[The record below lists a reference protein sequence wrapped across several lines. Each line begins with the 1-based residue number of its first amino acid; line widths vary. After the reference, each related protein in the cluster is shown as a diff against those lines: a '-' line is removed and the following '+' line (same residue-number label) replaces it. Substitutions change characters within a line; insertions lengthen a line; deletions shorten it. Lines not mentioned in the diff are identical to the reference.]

1 MIFPA
6 NVDNEE
12 EREILALEGEDKK
25 QSMTTKQ
32 ILLAFLLIF
41 GNVFISIAFSIIAT
55 FLPKTILTGVEE
67 ILDEV
72 QAGFRKGVDQGVNL
86 RILIEKHGNHQLPVY
101 HNFIDFRKAFD
112 RASEINVSDTQ
123 IGFIF
128 SVFGLSTLIL
138 SPLIGK
144 IVSLI
149 LVFFYRFMDKVTSPS
164 PFVGICI
171 ALRIFSGIG
180 YVFYK
185 GATYNTFSQNFPHN
199 IATLMGLNAAAFGI
213 GVSLGPFI
221 GGALYDFGGFCVP
234 FFVMSGIIGLLF
246 LSMFVFFPKLDFKF
260 DKNAVELIEDD
271 RHFLSMYFTKEL
283 YYPLACIITMQ
294 MTIGYFDLAL
304 GSHAMKAFG
313 FTPTLAGTMFIGYQV
328 VYVIICPIVGRIV
341 DKTDFGINYIF
352 ILSCNRL
359 CQQCLFWDRFL
370 SIFCAICFQQV
381 GCCGSPFFPV
391 FTLKKKCM
399 VIGNFLLMMVCVFIG
414 PAPFL
419 HIPETIW
426 LTAVCLALVA
436 ITQAMSY
443 IPSYKVLHRIALEN
457 GFPDN
462 IHTTSKVSGIY
473 LSAMGMGLFGGPSI
487 GGIIIDHY
495 SYGWACTIIG
505 FCCGLSTNEKQLN
518 SHQYFTD
525 AVVDPVHDA
534 MFYCQLTFIY
544 SENLK
549 DEDKK
554 QSMTS
559 KQFVL
564 AFLLIFGNVF
574 ISIGFSIIATFLP
587 KTASEIKVSE
597 TQIGFI
603 FSVFGLSTLML
614 SPLIGKIVIITKQ
627 FNLNHRFMDKVTL
640 PGLFVGICIVL
651 RIFSG
656 IGYVFYKGATY
667 NTFFQNFPNN
677 IATLMGLNAAAY
689 GIGVSLGPFIGGA
702 LYDFGGFC
710 VPFFVMSGIIGLLFI
725 SMFVLFPKLDF
736 IFNKNVLEDDHHF
749 LSMYFTT
756 ELYYPLACIVSM
768 QMTIGYFDLALGSH
782 AIKAFGF
789 TPTLAGTMYIG
800 YQVVYVI
807 SCPIVGRIVDETH
820 TEKKCMVIGSLLLM
834 TVCILIGPAPFLHIP
849 ETLWLTEVCLAL
861 VAITQAMSYIPSYKV
876 LHKIALENGFPDNIH
891 TTSKVSG
898 IYLTAMGMGLFG
910 GPSIGGI
917 IIDHYSYGW
926 ACTII
931 GFCCG
936 LSVSEKLYLSSG
948 K

>member
-144 IVSLI
+144 ILPIFGGPLIFLTSTFDVTVSFI
-149 LVFFYRFMDKVTSPS
+149 IFGFMDKVTSPS

-341 DKTDFGINYIF
+341 DKTHTEKKMYGDWKFSFDDG
-352 ILSCNRL
+352 LRL
-359 CQQCLFWDRFL
+359 HWTSTFLTYSRLVCLAY
-370 SIFCAICFQQV
+370 SIACPDV
-381 GCCGSPFFPV
+381 PV
-391 FTLKKKCM
+391 IHN
-399 VIGNFLLMMVCVFIG
+399 V
-414 PAPFL
+414 
-419 HIPETIW
+419 EWTIW

-544 SENLK
+544 SE
-549 DEDKK
+549 
-554 QSMTS
+554 
-559 KQFVL
+559 
-564 AFLLIFGNVF
+564 
-574 ISIGFSIIATFLP
+574 
-587 KTASEIKVSE
+587 
-597 TQIGFI
+597 
-603 FSVFGLSTLML
+603 
-614 SPLIGKIVIITKQ
+614 IITKQ

>member
-144 IVSLI
+144 IVIITKKFNLNH
-149 LVFFYRFMDKVTSPS
+149 RFMDKVTSPS

-341 DKTDFGINYIF
+341 DKTHTEKKMYGDWKFSFDDG
-352 ILSCNRL
+352 LRL
-359 CQQCLFWDRFL
+359 HWTSTFLTYSRLVCLAY
-370 SIFCAICFQQV
+370 SIACPDV
-381 GCCGSPFFPV
+381 PV
-391 FTLKKKCM
+391 IHN
-399 VIGNFLLMMVCVFIG
+399 V
-414 PAPFL
+414 
-419 HIPETIW
+419 EWTIW

>member
-341 DKTDFGINYIF
+341 DKTHTEKKMYGDWKFSFDDG
-352 ILSCNRL
+352 LRL
-359 CQQCLFWDRFL
+359 HWTSTFLTYSRLVCLAY
-370 SIFCAICFQQV
+370 SIACPDV
-381 GCCGSPFFPV
+381 PV
-391 FTLKKKCM
+391 IHN
-399 VIGNFLLMMVCVFIG
+399 V
-414 PAPFL
+414 
-419 HIPETIW
+419 EWTIW

-505 FCCGLSTNEKQLN
+505 FCCGLSVRFDHGHKTFNQQTNEKQLN

>member
-144 IVSLI
+144 IVIITKKFNLNH
-149 LVFFYRFMDKVTSPS
+149 RFMDKVTSPS

-341 DKTDFGINYIF
+341 DKTHTEKKMYGDWKFSFDDG
-352 ILSCNRL
+352 LRL
-359 CQQCLFWDRFL
+359 HWTSTFLTYSRLVCLAY
-370 SIFCAICFQQV
+370 SIACPDV
-381 GCCGSPFFPV
+381 PV
-391 FTLKKKCM
+391 IHN
-399 VIGNFLLMMVCVFIG
+399 V
-414 PAPFL
+414 
-419 HIPETIW
+419 EWTIW

-505 FCCGLSTNEKQLN
+505 FCCGLSGLIMAIRLSINRFHK
-518 SHQYFTD
+518 D
-525 AVVDPVHDA
+525 A
-534 MFYCQLTFIY
+534 
-544 SENLK
+544 NLSY
-549 DEDKK
+549 E
-554 QSMTS
+554 
-559 KQFVL
+559 
-564 AFLLIFGNVF
+564 
-574 ISIGFSIIATFLP
+574 
-587 KTASEIKVSE
+587 
-597 TQIGFI
+597 
-603 FSVFGLSTLML
+603 
-614 SPLIGKIVIITKQ
+614 
-627 FNLNHRFMDKVTL
+627 
-640 PGLFVGICIVL
+640 
-651 RIFSG
+651 
-656 IGYVFYKGATY
+656 
-667 NTFFQNFPNN
+667 N
-677 IATLMGLNAAAY
+677 IAD
-689 GIGVSLGPFIGGA
+689 P
-702 LYDFGGFC
+702 
-710 VPFFVMSGIIGLLFI
+710 
-725 SMFVLFPKLDF
+725 
-736 IFNKNVLEDDHHF
+736 
-749 LSMYFTT
+749 
-756 ELYYPLACIVSM
+756 
-768 QMTIGYFDLALGSH
+768 
-782 AIKAFGF
+782 
-789 TPTLAGTMYIG
+789 
-800 YQVVYVI
+800 
-807 SCPIVGRIVDETH
+807 
-820 TEKKCMVIGSLLLM
+820 
-834 TVCILIGPAPFLHIP
+834 
-849 ETLWLTEVCLAL
+849 
-861 VAITQAMSYIPSYKV
+861 
-876 LHKIALENGFPDNIH
+876 
-891 TTSKVSG
+891 
-898 IYLTAMGMGLFG
+898 
-910 GPSIGGI
+910 
-917 IIDHYSYGW
+917 
-926 ACTII
+926 
-931 GFCCG
+931 
-936 LSVSEKLYLSSG
+936 
-948 K
+948 

>member
-341 DKTDFGINYIF
+341 DKTHTEKKMYGDWKFSFDDG
-352 ILSCNRL
+352 LRL
-359 CQQCLFWDRFL
+359 HWTSTFLTYSRLVCLAY
-370 SIFCAICFQQV
+370 SIACPDV
-381 GCCGSPFFPV
+381 PV
-391 FTLKKKCM
+391 IHN
-399 VIGNFLLMMVCVFIG
+399 V
-414 PAPFL
+414 
-419 HIPETIW
+419 EWTIW

>member
-144 IVSLI
+144 IVIITKKFNLNH
-149 LVFFYRFMDKVTSPS
+149 RFMDKVTSPS

-341 DKTDFGINYIF
+341 DKTHTEKKMYGDWKFSFDDG
-352 ILSCNRL
+352 LRL
-359 CQQCLFWDRFL
+359 HWTSTFLTYSRLVCLAY
-370 SIFCAICFQQV
+370 SIACPDV
-381 GCCGSPFFPV
+381 PV
-391 FTLKKKCM
+391 IHN
-399 VIGNFLLMMVCVFIG
+399 V
-414 PAPFL
+414 
-419 HIPETIW
+419 EWTIW

-505 FCCGLSTNEKQLN
+505 FCCGLSVRFDHGHKTFNQQTNEKQLN

>member
-55 FLPKTILTGVEE
+55 FLPKTVSLFYFSIFYSNAFELIILTGVEE

-341 DKTDFGINYIF
+341 DKTH
-352 ILSCNRL
+352 
-359 CQQCLFWDRFL
+359 
-370 SIFCAICFQQV
+370 
-381 GCCGSPFFPV
+381 
-391 FTLKKKCM
+391 TEKKCM

-505 FCCGLSTNEKQLN
+505 FCCGLSVKIENKSTCTATGSEYRNFARQEM
-518 SHQYFTD
+518 S
-525 AVVDPVHDA
+525 
-534 MFYCQLTFIY
+534 LTISTRIKWSSFLRLCLVIFK
-544 SENLK
+544 L
-549 DEDKK
+549 
-554 QSMTS
+554 
-559 KQFVL
+559 
-564 AFLLIFGNVF
+564 LLIYF
-574 ISIGFSIIATFLP
+574 IWRRGWDSFY
-587 KTASEIKVSE
+587 
-597 TQIGFI
+597 
-603 FSVFGLSTLML
+603 
-614 SPLIGKIVIITKQ
+614 
-627 FNLNHRFMDKVTL
+627 N
-640 PGLFVGICIVL
+640 ICI
-651 RIFSG
+651 
-656 IGYVFYKGATY
+656 
-667 NTFFQNFPNN
+667 
-677 IATLMGLNAAAY
+677 
-689 GIGVSLGPFIGGA
+689 
-702 LYDFGGFC
+702 
-710 VPFFVMSGIIGLLFI
+710 
-725 SMFVLFPKLDF
+725 
-736 IFNKNVLEDDHHF
+736 
-749 LSMYFTT
+749 
-756 ELYYPLACIVSM
+756 
-768 QMTIGYFDLALGSH
+768 
-782 AIKAFGF
+782 
-789 TPTLAGTMYIG
+789 
-800 YQVVYVI
+800 
-807 SCPIVGRIVDETH
+807 ET
-820 TEKKCMVIGSLLLM
+820 S
-834 TVCILIGPAPFLHIP
+834 F
-849 ETLWLTEVCLAL
+849 
-861 VAITQAMSYIPSYKV
+861 
-876 LHKIALENGFPDNIH
+876 
-891 TTSKVSG
+891 
-898 IYLTAMGMGLFG
+898 
-910 GPSIGGI
+910 
-917 IIDHYSYGW
+917 
-926 ACTII
+926 
-931 GFCCG
+931 
-936 LSVSEKLYLSSG
+936 
-948 K
+948 